1 MLNLGWWCGGF
12 YLPRMKQLN
21 STGVVITRT
30 DYGEAD
36 RIITFLTPDQGKV
49 RVMAKGVRRQKSK
62 LAGGIEL
69 FSISDITYIIGR
81 GDLHTLVSTRLEQ
94 HFGSIVKDI
103 DRTMLGYEFLKI
115 INRVL
120 EDEGGEEYYN
130 LLIAALSVLN
140 TPKAP
145 KDLAECWFLLQLM
158 RLHGHLP
165 NLTHDVKGGDLPK
178 DGAFQFS
185 IDDMAFFVS
194 PAGQYTQNHIK
205 LLRLVAHNP
214 PENLLKVGGLT
225 EYLTDLAPLVRNMA
239 RQYIITY

>member
-1 MLNLGWWCGGF
+1 
-12 YLPRMKQLN
+12 MKQLN
-21 STGVVITRT
+21 SKGVVLTRT

-49 RVMAKGVRRQKSK
+49 RVIAKGVRRQKSK

-94 HFGSIVKDI
+94 HFGNIVKDI

-120 EDEGGEEYYN
+120 EDEGGEEYYI
-130 LLIAALSVLN
+130 LLVAGLAALNSP
-140 TPKAP
+140 TTP
-145 KDLAECWFLLQLM
+145 KDLSECWFLVQLM

-178 DGAFQFS
+178 DGIFKFS
-185 IDDMAFFVS
+185 IDDMAFFAS
-194 PAGQYTQNHIK
+194 PNGEFTQNHIK
-205 LLRLVAHNP
+205 LLRLLAYNP
-214 PENLLKVGGLT
+214 PENLLQVTGLAS
-225 EYLTDLAPLVRNMA
+225 YLADLTPLVRTMS
-239 RQYIITY
+239 RQYVVSF